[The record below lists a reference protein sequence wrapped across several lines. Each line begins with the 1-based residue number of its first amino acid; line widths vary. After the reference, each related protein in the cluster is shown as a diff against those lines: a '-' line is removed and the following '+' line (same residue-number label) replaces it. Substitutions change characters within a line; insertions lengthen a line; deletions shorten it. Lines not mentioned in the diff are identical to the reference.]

1 MRKYSNCRETDKL
14 EGVIIDSGNGNIK
27 EEAEV
32 DNLIN
37 GEETGPPNTET
48 ETDENAVNKE
58 EVETIDGEE
67 TEAPDIVD
75 NLINSEETGPPTN
88 TETETDEDA
97 VNKEEDESIKGEK
110 VDENAQNDDD
120 PLVAV
125 VGPLVAV
132 VESEQEVPN
141 YNINNE
147 SEKEDNEGRK
157 KRKRN

>member
-37 GEETGPPNTET
+37 SEETGET
-48 ETDENAVNKE
+48 ETDEDAVSKE
-58 EVETIDGEE
+58 EVESIDGEE
-67 TEAPDIVD
+67 TEAPDVVD